1 MRAGYDVGMHAV
13 ESMPVEVPRGALT
26 HAGFREWAVS
36 DEFPETGSIA
46 YIKGAI
52 LLDMTAERLKQNDVK
67 TYISRGVLNLVV
79 KERLGRFYSDKT
91 LLTNVRAGVSNEP
104 DGMYASWDTLR
115 SGRLVPVLRSPHQE
129 TPEMSKEL
137 EGTPDWVLEVVS
149 PTSVRKDTK
158 LLRGAYF
165 DAGIPE
171 YWLADA
177 VRERAEL
184 SVLVRG
190 GSGYEAAQERK
201 GGWQW
206 SPVFERWVRL
216 DRERD
221 PLGEWSYRLRT
232 RAERSS

>member
-1 MRAGYDVGMHAV
+1 MKAGYDVDMHAA
-13 ESMPVEVPRGALT
+13 ETMPVEVPHGALT

-36 DEFPETGSIA
+36 DEFPETGSISFVGSKIMIDMSPDRWLDNG
-46 YIKGAI
+46 IKS
-52 LLDMTAERLKQNDVK
+52 EV
-67 TYISRGVLNLVV
+67 SRVTGSLVQ
-79 KERLGRFYSDKT
+79 KGEKGRFYSSGVM
-91 LLTNVRAGVSNEP
+91 LTEASAGFSTEP
-104 DGMYASWDTLR
+104 DAMFASWDTLR

-129 TPEMSKEL
+129 TPDLSKEL